1 MMKILFTVMLNLFQS
16 LCTNMFIYV
25 FKQDLLLL
33 TLDDMDNDLE
43 SLYEDD
49 ISLRSLMG

>member
-1 MMKILFTVMLNLFQS
+1 MIRKLLLEITEGYLNYDEDTHVTRTCL
-16 LCTNMFIYV
+16 LNV

-43 SLYEDD
+43 SLYE
-49 ISLRSLMG
+49 R